1 MIFNLTE
8 VQRKIGYEF
17 KCSELLRVAFT
28 HASYSNEKKGEK
40 NNERL
45 EFLGDSVL
53 GFIVTDYLFKNTDEN
68 EGDMTENKQL
78 IVSFKPLSSACKRL
92 KLYENLIVGENVV
105 VTEKLQEN
113 LMEAVIGAIYLDGG
127 IDEAKKFIYNN
138 IINKIKL
145 KSNTKFVDFK
155 SKLNELSTKKKFTVT
170 YETQGKKGMDNDPSF
185 TVSVYIDGKKVA
197 TSTAKGKKQNAEQLV
212 AKKALEYLKNKKTK
226 RVNNA

>member
-17 KCSELLRVAFT
+17 KNAELLRVAFT

-53 GFIVTDYLFKNTDEN
+53 GFIVTDYLFKATNED
-68 EGDMTENKQL
+68 EGDMTENKQR

-92 KLYENLIVGENVV
+92 KLHDNLIVGENVS

-127 IDEAKKFIYNN
+127 LDEAKKFIYNN

-145 KSNTKFVDFK
+145 KANETNVDYK
-155 SKLNELSTKKKFTVT
+155 SKLNELSSKKKFKVS
-170 YETQGKKGMDNDPSF
+170 YETVGNNGTDNAPVF
-185 TVSVYIDGKKVA
+185 TVNLLIDGKKVA
-197 TSTAKGKKQNAEQLV
+197 SSIAKGKKQNAEQLV
-212 AKKALEYLKNKKTK
+212 AKKALAYLKNKK
-226 RVNNA
+226 

>member
-1 MIFNLTE
+1 MIFNLTS

-17 KCSELLRVAFT
+17 KNPEVLRVAFT
-28 HASYSNEKKGEK
+28 HASFSNEKKGEK

-53 GFIVTDYLFKNTDEN
+53 GFIVTDYLFRNSRDD

-92 KLYENLIVGENVV
+92 KLHEELIVGENVT

-127 IDEAKKFIYNN
+127 IEEAKKFIYNN

-145 KSNTKFVDFK
+145 KTSKQPIDYK
-155 SKLNELSTKKKFTVT
+155 SKLNELSSKKRFSVA
-170 YETQGKKGMDNDPSF
+170 YETVAKKGMDNDPTF
-185 TVSVYIDGKKVA
+185 TVSLFIDGKKVA
-197 TSTAKGKKQNAEQLV
+197 SSTAKGKKQNAEQLV
-212 AKKALEYLKNKKTK
+212 AKKALEIIKNKK
-226 RVNNA
+226 NG

>member
-17 KCSELLRVAFT
+17 KCPELLRVAFT
-28 HASYSNEKKGEK
+28 HASFSNEKKGEK

-53 GFIVTDYLFKNTDEN
+53 GFIVTDYLFKYTEES

-78 IVSFKPLSSACKRL
+78 IVSFKPLSATCKRL

-127 IDEAKKFIYNN
+127 IEEAKKFIYNN

-145 KSNTKFVDFK
+145 KADTKFVDYK
-155 SKLNELSTKKKFTVT
+155 SKLNELSAKKRFTVS
-170 YETQGKKGMDNDPSF
+170 YETVDKKGMDNDPTF
-185 TVSVYIDGKKVA
+185 TVSLFIDGKKVA
-197 TSTAKGKKQNAEQLV
+197 SSTAKGKKQNAEQLV
-212 AKKALEYLKNKKTK
+212 AKKALEILRNKKLK
-226 RVNNA
+226 QNG